1 MGRPYFLQR
10 HIAMKRLASLL
21 ILMIGLLAGGYGLFS
36 SAVSAQQSFQQT
48 ARHDAVARLQQR
60 LERGEAQLEYADT
73 TGYLRS
79 VLKLLEVPVSSQAL
93 VFSKTSLQANH
104 ISPSNPRAIYFND
117 NVFVGWIR
125 GADLIEITALDPKL
139 GAELYVLEQVKSD
152 KPRFQRGIGCSGCH
166 VAGNT
171 RFVAG
176 PLMRSVYTGS
186 SGSGIGEAR
195 SFITDHTS
203 PFSERWGGWYVTGT
217 HGSIKHLGNMF
228 FSGESNLDDM
238 AALTGG
244 NVTSLEQ
251 RVDLKGYLS
260 PHSDI
265 VALMV
270 MAHQTQGQNLI
281 VWAGQE
287 TRLAV
292 KEQEELN
299 SAKVNSFADWAASP
313 KFRVTYAV
321 DELLKYLLFADEA
334 KFAAPIKGTTTFA
347 EEFAAR
353 SVKDKQGRS
362 LREFDLQQRLFR
374 YPLSYLVYTEAFDN
388 IPPLARALFYRK
400 LWLVLTGQ
408 ANEKAFA
415 GLRAAERKAILEILC
430 DTKQNLPDYFYNSK
444 RATD

>member
-1 MGRPYFLQR
+1 MRT
-10 HIAMKRLASLL
+10 MKKSCSLTVL
-21 ILMIGLLAGGYGLFS
+21 ILGLLVGGYGFFYS
-36 SAVSAQQSFQQT
+36 SVSAQQPIQST
-48 ARHDAVARLQQR
+48 TRNDAIARLQQQ
-60 LERGEAQLEYADT
+60 LERGAAQLEFADT
-73 TGYLRS
+73 TGYLPS
-79 VLKLLEVPVSSQAL
+79 ILKLLDVPVSSQAL
-93 VFSKTSLQANH
+93 VFSKTSLQSNH

-125 GADLIEITALDPKL
+125 GAELIEITALDPKL
-139 GAELYVLEQVKSD
+139 GAELYVLEQVKTD

-203 PFSERWGGWYVTGT
+203 PFNERWGGWYVTGT

-228 FSGESNLDDM
+228 FSGDSDLDDED
-238 AALTGG
+238 ALSGG
-244 NVTSLEQ
+244 NVTSLTK
-251 RVDLKGYLS
+251 RVDLTGYLS

-270 MAHQTQGQNLI
+270 MAHQTQGQNLM

-299 SAKVNSFADWAASP
+299 KAVLKDVSKWETSP

-321 DELLKYLLFADEA
+321 NELLKYFLFADEA
-334 KFAAPIKGTTTFA
+334 KFTAPIKGTTTFA

-353 SVKDKQGRS
+353 GGKDKQGRG
-362 LREFDLQQRLFR
+362 LRDFDLQQRLFR
-374 YPLSYLVYTEAFDN
+374 YPLSYLIYSEAFDN
-388 IPPLARALFYRK
+388 LPPLAREEFYRK
-400 LWLVLTGQ
+400 LWLALNGQ
-408 ANEKAFA
+408 DKTFPH
-415 GLRAAERKAILEILC
+415 LRAAERKAMLEILC
-430 DTKQNLPDYFYNSK
+430 DTKQNLPEYFYNAK
-444 RATD
+444 RQTD

>member
-1 MGRPYFLQR
+1 MNRVASFLIL
-10 HIAMKRLASLL
+10 IAALL
-21 ILMIGLLAGGYGLFS
+21 IGGYGFFYS
-36 SAVSAQQSFQQT
+36 SVSAQQPIQST
-48 ARHDAVARLQQR
+48 TRSDVVARLQQQ
-60 LERGEAQLEYADT
+60 LERGEAQLEFADT
-73 TGYLRS
+73 TGYLPS
-79 VLKLLEVPVSSQAL
+79 LLKQLNVPVSSQSL
-93 VFSKTSLQANH
+93 VFSKTSLQSNH

-125 GADLIEITALDPKL
+125 GAELIEITALDPKL
-139 GAELYVLEQVKSD
+139 GYELYVLDQTKSD

-176 PLMRSVYTGS
+176 PLMRSVYAGS
-186 SGSGIGEAR
+186 NGSGFGEAR

-203 PFSERWGGWYVTGT
+203 PFNERWGGWYVTGT

-228 FSGESNLDDM
+228 FSGDSNLDDED
-238 AALTGG
+238 ALTGG
-244 NVTSLEQ
+244 NVTNL
-251 RVDLKGYLS
+251 RDKVDLQGYLS

-299 SAKVNSFADWAASP
+299 RTVLNDVSKWETSP

-321 DELLKYLLFADEA
+321 NELLKYFLFADEA

-353 SVKDKQGRS
+353 GSKDKQGRG
-362 LREFDLQQRLFR
+362 LRDFDLQQRLFR
-374 YPLSYLVYTEAFDN
+374 YPLSYLIYTEAFDN
-388 IPPLARALFYRK
+388 LPTLAREEFYRK
-400 LWLVLTGQ
+400 LWLALNGQ
-408 ANEKAFA
+408 EKTFAFV
-415 GLRAAERKAILEILC
+415 RDVDRKAIIEILC
-430 DTKQNLPDYFYNSK
+430 DTKQNLPEYFYNSK
-444 RATD
+444 RSSYPSEQYREP

>member
-1 MGRPYFLQR
+1 
-10 HIAMKRLASLL
+10 MKRFTSLL
-21 ILMIGLLAGGYGLFS
+21 VLMIGLLVGSYGILS
-36 SAVSAQQSFQQT
+36 SAVSAQQPIPHT
-48 ARHDAVARLQQR
+48 TRNDAVARLQQR
-60 LERGEAQLEYADT
+60 LERGEVQLEYADT
-73 TGYLRS
+73 TGYLQA
-79 VLKLLEVPVSSQAL
+79 VLTLLQVPVSSQGL
-93 VFSKTSLQANH
+93 VFSKTSLQANY
-104 ISPSNPRAIYFND
+104 ISPQNPRAIYFND

-139 GAELYVLEQVKSD
+139 GAELYVLEQTKTG

-176 PLMRSVYTGS
+176 PLMRSVYAGS
-186 SGSGIGEAR
+186 NGSGFGESR

-203 PFSERWGGWYVTGT
+203 PFTERWGGWYVTGT
-217 HGSIKHLGNMF
+217 HGATKHLGNMF
-228 FSGESNLDDM
+228 FSGDSNLDDPD
-238 AALTGG
+238 ALTGG
-244 NVTSLEQ
+244 NVTSLASQ
-251 RVDLKGYLS
+251 VDLQGYLS

-281 VWAGQE
+281 VWLGQE
-287 TRLAV
+287 ARLAV

-299 SAKVNSFADWAASP
+299 KAVVNNVAQWEASP

-321 DELLKYLLFADEA
+321 DELLKYLLFVDEA

-347 EEFAAR
+347 QEFAAR
-353 SVKDKQGRS
+353 GLKDKQGRA
-362 LREFDLQQRLFR
+362 LREFDLRQRLFR

-388 IPPLARALFYRK
+388 LPSLAREMFYRK

-408 ANEKAFA
+408 DKTFA
-415 GLRAAERKAILEILC
+415 DLRAADRQAMLEILR

-444 RATD
+444 RTTD

>member
-1 MGRPYFLQR
+1 
-10 HIAMKRLASLL
+10 MKRIDSFLILLVGLL
-21 ILMIGLLAGGYGLFS
+21 IGGYGLFYS
-36 SAVSAQQSFQQT
+36 STRAQQPIHQT
-48 ARHDAVARLQQR
+48 TRNDAVARLQQQ
-60 LERGEAQLEYADT
+60 LERGNVQLEYADT
-73 TGYLRS
+73 TGYLQS
-79 VLKLLEVPVSSQAL
+79 ILKLLDVPVSSQGL
-93 VFSKTSLQANH
+93 VFSKTSLQSNY

-139 GAELYVLEQVKSD
+139 GAELYVLEQTKTG

-176 PLMRSVYTGS
+176 PLMRSVYAGS
-186 SGSGIGEAR
+186 NGSGFGEAR

-203 PFSERWGGWYVTGT
+203 PFTERWGGWYVTGT

-228 FSGESNLDDM
+228 FSGDSNLDDLD
-238 AALTGG
+238 ALTGG
-244 NVTSLEQ
+244 NVTNLEK

-281 VWAGQE
+281 VWLGQE
-287 TRLAV
+287 ARLAV

-299 SAKVNSFADWAASP
+299 NAVMNNFADWAASP
-313 KFRVTYAV
+313 KFRVNYAV
-321 DELLKYLLFADEA
+321 DELLKYLLFVEEA
-334 KFAAPIKGTTTFA
+334 KFAAPINGTTTFA
-347 EEFAAR
+347 QEFSAR
-353 SVKDKQGRS
+353 GLKDKQGRA
-362 LREFDLQQRLFR
+362 LRDFDLQQRLFR
-374 YPLSYLVYTEAFDN
+374 YPLSYLIYTEAFDN
-388 IPPLARALFYRK
+388 LPTLARDLFYRR

-408 ANEKAFA
+408 EKTLAD
-415 GLRAAERKAILEILC
+415 LRAADRKAMLEILC
-430 DTKQNLPDYFYNSK
+430 DTKQNLPEYFYNSK
-444 RATD
+444 RQTD

>member
-1 MGRPYFLQR
+1 MKKRCSLIFL
-10 HIAMKRLASLL
+10 I
-21 ILMIGLLAGGYGLFS
+21 IGLLVGSYGIFYS
-36 SAVSAQQSFQQT
+36 SASAQQPIQST
-48 ARHDAVARLQQR
+48 TRSDAVARLQQQ
-60 LERGEAQLEYADT
+60 LERGEAQLEFADT
-73 TGYLRS
+73 TGYLPS
-79 VLKLLEVPVSSQAL
+79 LLKQLNVPVSSQSL
-93 VFSKTSLQANH
+93 VFSKTSLQSNH

-117 NVFVGWIR
+117 SVFVGWIR
-125 GADLIEITALDPKL
+125 GAELIEITALDPKL
-139 GAELYVLEQVKSD
+139 GYELYVLEQTKSD

-176 PLMRSVYTGS
+176 PLMRSVYAGS
-186 SGSGIGEAR
+186 NGSGFGEAR

-203 PFSERWGGWYVTGT
+203 PFNERWGGWYVTGT

-228 FSGESNLDDM
+228 FSGDSNLDDDD
-238 AALTGG
+238 ALTGG

-251 RVDLKGYLS
+251 RVNLQGYLS

-270 MAHQTQGQNLI
+270 MAHQTQGQNLL

-299 SAKVNSFADWAASP
+299 QAALHDVAKWETSP

-321 DELLKYLLFADEA
+321 NELLKYMLFADEA

-353 SVKDKQGRS
+353 GVKDKQGRG
-362 LREFDLQQRLFR
+362 LRDFDLQQRLFR
-374 YPLSYLVYTEAFDN
+374 YPLSYLIYTEAFDN
-388 IPPLARALFYRK
+388 LPTLAREEFYRK
-400 LWLVLTGQ
+400 LWLALNGQ
-408 ANEKAFA
+408 DKTFA
-415 GLRAAERKAILEILC
+415 HLRAADRKAMLEILC
-430 DTKQNLPDYFYNSK
+430 DTKRNLPEYFYNSK
-444 RATD
+444 RQTD

>member
-1 MGRPYFLQR
+1 MKRISSFVILLFGLLLGSYSIFYSSVNAQQPIQSTTRSDVVAQLQR
-10 HIAMKRLASLL
+10 
-21 ILMIGLLAGGYGLFS
+21 
-36 SAVSAQQSFQQT
+36 Q
-48 ARHDAVARLQQR
+48 
-60 LERGEAQLEYADT
+60 LERGEVQLEFADT
-73 TGYLRS
+73 TGYLPS
-79 VLKLLEVPVSSQAL
+79 ILKLLDVPVSSQGL
-93 VFSKTSLQANH
+93 VFSKTSLQSNY

-139 GAELYVLEQVKSD
+139 GYELYVLEQTKSD

-176 PLMRSVYTGS
+176 PLMRSVYAGS
-186 SGSGIGEAR
+186 NGSGFGEAR

-203 PFSERWGGWYVTGT
+203 PFNERWGGWYVTGT

-228 FSGESNLDDM
+228 FSGDSNLDDDE
-238 AALTGG
+238 ALTGG
-244 NVTSLEQ
+244 NVTSLEK

-292 KEQEELN
+292 KEQEEVNKARLN
-299 SAKVNSFADWAASP
+299 DVSQWEQSP
-313 KFRVTYAV
+313 KFRLTYAV
-321 DELLKYLLFADEA
+321 DELLKYLLFANVARFD
-334 KFAAPIKGTTTFA
+334 APIKGTTTFA
-347 EEFAAR
+347 QEFAAR
-353 SVKDKQGRS
+353 GLKDKQGRALRS
-362 LREFDLQQRLFR
+362 L
-374 YPLSYLVYTEAFDN
+374 
-388 IPPLARALFYRK
+388 I
-400 LWLVLTGQ
+400 
-408 ANEKAFA
+408 
-415 GLRAAERKAILEILC
+415 
-430 DTKQNLPDYFYNSK
+430 YNSDCFAI
-444 RATD
+444 R

>member
-1 MGRPYFLQR
+1 MVV
-10 HIAMKRLASLL
+10 
-21 ILMIGLLAGGYGLFS
+21 GLLFGSYGIYSS
-36 SAVSAQQSFQQT
+36 SANAQQPIHST
-48 ARHDAVARLQQR
+48 TRNDAIARLQQQ
-60 LERGEAQLEYADT
+60 LERGATQLEFAET
-73 TGYLRS
+73 TGYLPS
-79 VLKLLEVPVSSQAL
+79 LLKLLDVPVSSQSL
-93 VFSKTSLQANH
+93 VFSKTSLQSNH

-125 GADLIEITALDPKL
+125 GADLIEITALDPTL
-139 GAELYVLEQVKSD
+139 GAELYVLEQTKSD

-203 PFSERWGGWYVTGT
+203 PFNERWGGWYVTGT

-228 FSGESNLDDM
+228 FSGDSNLDDED
-238 AALTGG
+238 ALTGG
-244 NVTSLEQ
+244 NVTSL
-251 RVDLKGYLS
+251 RDKVDLKGYLS

-299 SAKVNSFADWAASP
+299 QAALSDVAKWETSP

-321 DELLKYLLFADEA
+321 DELLKYFLFAAEA
-334 KFAAPIKGTTTFA
+334 KFDAPIKGTTTFA

-353 SVKDKQGRS
+353 GIKDKQGRG
-362 LREFDLQQRLFR
+362 LRDFDLQQRLFR
-374 YPLSYLVYTEAFDN
+374 YPLSYLIYTEAFDN
-388 IPPLARALFYRK
+388 LPTLARDLFYRR
-400 LWLVLTGQ
+400 LWLALNGQ
-408 ANEKAFA
+408 DKTFA
-415 GLRAAERKAILEILC
+415 HLRPADRKAMLEILC
-430 DTKQNLPDYFYNSK
+430 DTKQNLPEYFYNAK
-444 RATD
+444 RTTD

>member
-1 MGRPYFLQR
+1 MKKVVSFLFL
-10 HIAMKRLASLL
+10 IAGLL
-21 ILMIGLLAGGYGLFS
+21 IGGYGIFYS
-36 SAVSAQQSFQQT
+36 SVSAQQPIQHT
-48 ARHDAVARLQQR
+48 TRNDAVARLQQQ
-60 LERGEAQLEYADT
+60 LERGDVQLEFVDT
-73 TGYLRS
+73 TGYLPS
-79 VLKLLEVPVSSQAL
+79 ILKLLDVLVSSQSL
-93 VFSKTSLQANH
+93 VFSKTSLQSNH

-125 GADLIEITALDPKL
+125 GAELIEITALDPKL
-139 GAELYVLEQVKSD
+139 GAELYVLEQTKSD

-176 PLMRSVYTGS
+176 PLMRSVYAGAN
-186 SGSGIGEAR
+186 GSGFGEAR

-203 PFSERWGGWYVTGT
+203 PFTERWGGWYVTGT
-217 HGSIKHLGNMF
+217 HGSIRHLGNMF
-228 FSGESNLDDM
+228 FSGDSNLDDPE
-238 AALTGG
+238 ALAGG
-244 NVTSLEQ
+244 NVTSLEK
-251 RVDLKGYLS
+251 RVDLKSYLS

-281 VWAGQE
+281 VWVGQE
-287 TRLAV
+287 IRLAV

-299 SAKVNSFADWAASP
+299 KAVLNDVAKWETSP

-321 DELLKYLLFADEA
+321 DELLKYMLFADEA
-334 KFAAPIKGTTTFA
+334 KFDAPIKGTTTFA
-347 EEFAAR
+347 QEFAAR
-353 SVKDKQGRS
+353 GVKDKQGRA

-374 YPLSYLVYTEAFDN
+374 YPLSYLIYTEAFDN
-388 IPPLARALFYRK
+388 LPTLAREEFYRK

-408 ANEKAFA
+408 DKTFVH
-415 GLRAAERKAILEILC
+415 LRAVDRKAMLEILC
-430 DTKQNLPDYFYNSK
+430 DTKQNLPEYFYHAK